1 METLKYEQDGS
12 IGWVRLNRPDKLNAM
27 TGLMWRELAELGA
40 RLKDDPELQCVVV
53 IGEGR
58 AFSAGID
65 TSALAG
71 DGDGGGGEVA
81 ALSSTGKA
89 VDDPLV
95 AGVLRTQEAFNWLED
110 APFPTI
116 AAIRGYALGA
126 GLQLA
131 LAADIRV
138 VAEGTKLGLLE
149 FRYGLMPDLG
159 GTQRLP
165 RVVGRGKALEL
176 IFTAGQIDAAEAH
189 RIGLANQ
196 VVADADLEST
206 VTALAHLLAGQ
217 PPVAVRN
224 AKKAV
229 LASDIGSV
237 RDGLIHEAT
246 GQAECIRSDDFKEAI
261 TAFVEKR
268 PASFTGH

>member
-1 METLKYEQDGS
+1 METIKFERQGA

-27 TGLMWRELAELGA
+27 TAELWRELAELGA
-40 RLKDDPELQCVVV
+40 ELKQDPELRCVVV

-65 TSALAG
+65 TSSFG
-71 DGDGGGGEVA
+71 GPGDGGGEVRALGELPRA
-81 ALSSTGKA
+81 AQ
-89 VDDPLV
+89 DDPMV
-95 AGVLRTQEAFNWLED
+95 AGILRTHEAFNWLQD
-110 APFPTI
+110 APYPTI

-131 LAADIRV
+131 LACDIRV
-138 VAEGTKLGLLE
+138 VAEGTKLGMLE
-149 FRYGLMPDLG
+149 FRYALMPDLG

-165 RVVGRGKALEL
+165 RIVGTGKALEL
-176 IFTAGQIDAAEAH
+176 IYTAEQIDAQEAH
-189 RIGLANQ
+189 RIGLANR
-196 VVADADLEST
+196 VVPDAELET
-206 VTALAHLLAGQ
+206 AVTALAEKFAAA
-217 PPVAVRN
+217 PPIAARN

-229 LASDIGSV
+229 HEAFTGSV

-261 TAFVEKR
+261 GAFLEKR
-268 PASFTGH
+268 PAVYQNH

>member
-1 METLKYEQDGS
+1 METLKYEQDGA

-40 RLKDDPELQCVVV
+40 RLKDDPELRCVVV

-65 TSALAG
+65 TSSLAG
-71 DGDGGGGEVA
+71 GGDGGGEVA
-81 ALSSTGKA
+81 ALSSTGAA

-95 AGVLRTQEAFNWLED
+95 AGVLRTQEAFNWLEE

-116 AAIRGYALGA
+116 AAVRGFALGA

-196 VVADADLEST
+196 VVPDAELEST
-206 VTALAHLLAGQ
+206 VSALAALLAGQ

-229 LASDIGSV
+229 LAAGSGSV

>member
-1 METLKYEQDGS
+1 METLKYEQNGA
-12 IGWVRLNRPDKLNAM
+12 IGWVRLNRPEKLNAM

-40 RLKDDPELQCVVV
+40 RLKVDPDLRCVVV

-65 TSALAG
+65 TSSFAG
-71 DGDGGGGEVA
+71 GGDGGGEVA
-81 ALSSTGKA
+81 ALGDTAAA

-95 AGVLRTQEAFNWLED
+95 AGVLRTQEAFTWLEE
-110 APFPTI
+110 APFATV

-138 VAEGTKLGLLE
+138 VAEGTKLGMLE
-149 FRYGLMPDLG
+149 FRYALMPDLG

-165 RVVGRGKALEL
+165 RIVGRGKALEM
-176 IFTAGQIDAAEAH
+176 IFTAAQIDAAEAH

-196 VVADADLEST
+196 IVADADLEST
-206 VTALAHLLAGQ
+206 VTALASHLAAQ
-217 PPVAVRN
+217 PPIAVRN

-229 LASDIGSV
+229 LASESGSV
-237 RDGLIHEAT
+237 RDNLIHEAT
-246 GQAECIRSDDFKEAI
+246 GQAECIRSADFKEGV
-261 TAFVEKR
+261 TAFIEKR
-268 PASFTGH
+268 PAQFTGT